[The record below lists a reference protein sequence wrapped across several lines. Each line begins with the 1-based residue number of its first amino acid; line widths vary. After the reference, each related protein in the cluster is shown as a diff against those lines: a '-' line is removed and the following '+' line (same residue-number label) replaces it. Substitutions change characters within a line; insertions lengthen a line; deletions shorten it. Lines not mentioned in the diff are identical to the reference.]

1 MNDAIKAL
9 IIDDEHDILFLLS
22 RMLKKRGVD
31 VTQAASVKESL
42 EILSNDSFDVCLT
55 DLNLLDGSGFDIIQ
69 HVQKNIPELPIA
81 VITAYG
87 SIDTAIKALKAGAY
101 DYVTKP
107 IQPEQLELLIEAAKK
122 LKQKALSPPETNDN
136 DFKNIVGN
144 SEKIQRLKKQVSRLA
159 RSQAPVFIFGESGTG
174 KELVAKTLHNLGPR
188 SDEAFVPINC
198 GAIAPELVESELFGH
213 VKGSFTG
220 ASHDRQGVFRAA
232 EGGTLF
238 LDEIGDLPLATQVKL
253 LRVIQERKVKPVG
266 SDEEFSINVRILS
279 ASHKDLQQAITKN
292 LFRQDLFYRLNVIQ
306 LDLPTLRERKEDTE
320 AIATHILNKIT
331 LEWGQDSFTLSKD
344 AVKKLKKHA
353 FPGNIRELENVL
365 QRAVSLTEE
374 GLITADD
381 INIESQ
387 PNNTSVLGTLED
399 NLANNKNTIYIDPEI
414 SLEELLE
421 TIEKKKILEALEATR
436 WNRTKA
442 AQKLGLS
449 FRSLR
454 YRLKKLGLDQS
465 EDEE

>member
-1 MNDAIKAL
+1 MTDSIKAL

-22 RMLKKRGVD
+22 RMLKKRGVE
-31 VTQAASVKESL
+31 VTTAASVKESL
-42 EILSNDSFDVCLT
+42 EVLGNDTFDVCLT
-55 DLNLLDGSGFDIIQ
+55 DLNLLDGSGFDIIE
-69 HVQKNIPELPIA
+69 HVTQYIPDLPIA

-107 IQPEQLELLIEAAKK
+107 IQPEQLDTLIEASKK
-122 LKQKALSPPETNDN
+122 LKETSISSPNAATTEAFDQ
-136 DFKNIVGN
+136 IVGD
-144 SEKIQRLKKQVSRLA
+144 SEKIRSLKKQISRLA

-188 SDEAFVPINC
+188 SDQAFIPINC

-220 ASHDRQGVFRAA
+220 ASQDRQGVFRAA

-253 LRVIQERKVKPVG
+253 LRVIQERRVKPVG
-266 SDEEFSINVRILS
+266 SDTEYNINVRILS
-279 ASHKDLQQAITKN
+279 ASHKDLQIAISEDQ
-292 LFRQDLFYRLNVIQ
+292 FRQDLFYRLNVIQ
-306 LDLPTLRERKEDTE
+306 LDLPSLRERKGDIKL
-320 AIATHILNKIT
+320 IAHSILDKIAK
-331 LEWGQDSFTLSKD
+331 EWNEDSFTLSDD
-344 AVKKLKKHA
+344 AIDKLKKYP

-365 QRAVSLTEE
+365 QRAVSLTDSNT
-374 GLITADD
+374 ISPDD
-381 INIESQ
+381 INLEKKSVESLSS
-387 PNNTSVLGTLED
+387 PSVNSGLDDENMIYLDPTL
-399 NLANNKNTIYIDPEI
+399 NLE
-414 SLEELLE
+414 SLLE
-421 TIEKKKILEALEATR
+421 AIEKKKILEALDATR

-465 EDEE
+465 DDE